1 MVFFAQTISI
11 IRFKNV
17 IIPRAFICTC
27 MCIFVCMYL
36 YVHGKGNGE
45 QFIFKHFI
53 CVIIKMRLKKH
64 RWHGRILKTRDPII
78 LSLGWR
84 RFQTMPLYHV
94 EDHNGRHRLL
104 KYTPQNMHCGAT
116 IWGETHTHYFNVY
129 CHQSE
134 GGGVASKYMKYKP
147 YS

>member
-1 MVFFAQTISI
+1 MC
-11 IRFKNV
+11 RF
-17 IIPRAFICTC
+17 IFIYV
-27 MCIFVCMYL
+27 CICI
-36 YVHGKGNGE
+36 YVHGKGNVK
-45 QFIFKHFI
+45 QCIFKPFI
-53 CVIIKMRLKKH
+53 CVILKMRLKKH

-116 IWGETHTHYFNVY
+116 IWGETHTHYFNVNLVESVKN
-129 CHQSE
+129 CHQSKGC
-134 GGGVASKYMKYKP
+134 GGGVLHQNINHILAYLTVCYIIP
-147 YS
+147 